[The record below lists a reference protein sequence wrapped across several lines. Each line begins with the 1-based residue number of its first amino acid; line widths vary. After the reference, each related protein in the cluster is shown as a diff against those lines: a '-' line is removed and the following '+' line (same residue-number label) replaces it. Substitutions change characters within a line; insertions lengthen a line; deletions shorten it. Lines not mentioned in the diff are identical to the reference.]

1 MKSLQSKSLH
11 MDMTVN
17 EVIQLF
23 PAAVAVFKRFG
34 IDSCCGGALPIREAA
49 RRHGKDEKE
58 LLAALVL
65 VA

>member
-1 MKSLQSKSLH
+1 MKSLQERSIR
-11 MDMTVN
+11 MDMTVD
-17 EVIQLF
+17 EVIQRF

-34 IDSCCGGALPIREAA
+34 IDACCGGALPIREAA